1 MKERYIKK
9 LLFGLLL
16 LTGLTAWA
24 DGVTHL
30 AFLETFDSTNGT
42 GGTNGTFSGNVG
54 QSKIQFDRDG
64 WTSTECGGADQCIKF
79 GTSDTDGVC
88 TTPQIILLGK
98 EGCISFDAAGWESG
112 QRKLEITANE
122 GVTFQDNTTFEL
134 GASSWQRTISIHFTL
149 ESATY
154 LQLTFK
160 GRLGFLDNIR
170 VEEDVTAINAPTLP
184 DEYLFWPKTTETA
197 TTNITLIPSDS
208 TTVYYTTDGTEP
220 SETNGNIATLTTN
233 FLITG
238 TTTVKARAYYQGIAS
253 DLVSKTYT
261 EGETVN
267 SITAFKAK
275 DEGDEVRL
283 FIPYDRQ
290 ARVLH
295 GQDGKAYL
303 YDNTGPLCLDFG
315 TTATFNPMPKD
326 NQHVAGWIIGKKQ
339 TADGLLKL
347 VATSNT
353 NTNHLALADRVSE
366 PNIAPTE
373 IEQYTEIS
381 NLIGGWVKGS
391 NIQCMETYIIDDTN
405 AYDRA
410 LVDVSGIVTASNTI
424 TPMRI
429 MDNRPLTFVIDED
442 MEFWSPAADLKH
454 VSVRL
459 KRTLKANQWNT
470 FCIPMYLPCPEG
482 LELRRFSDVN
492 GNVMHFDN
500 CYDIEAG
507 MPYLAKPIEDIVDP
521 VLDDVTL
528 CSQSAR
534 NVGENGFEFK
544 ATYSRM
550 ELETDKT
557 ELFLTNSGKLA
568 YPSSDATATI
578 KGLRAYFKVPAGA
591 DARLSIDG
599 EITNM
604 EHGTWSMEHSNS
616 AVYDLQGRKLSTVL
630 ATPHSQRENSQL
642 SPGIYI
648 SNHKKVV
655 IK

>member
-1 MKERYIKK
+1 MKRKHIKM
-9 LLFGLLL
+9 LLFCSLLL
-16 LTGLTAWA
+16 IVQAAWA
-24 DGVTHL
+24 DGVKHL
-30 AFLETFDSTNGT
+30 AFLETFDATEGT
-42 GGTNGTFSGNVG
+42 GGHDGAADGNVG
-54 QSKIQFDRDG
+54 QSKIVFDRDG
-64 WTSTECGGADQCIKF
+64 WSSTKCGGANQCVKF
-79 GTSDTDGVC
+79 GTSNEDGVL
-88 TTPQIILLGK
+88 TTPPIILLGK
-98 EGCISFDAAGWESG
+98 TGVIFFDAVGWNSG
-112 QRKLEITANE
+112 DRELRVTANE
-122 GVTFQDNTTFEL
+122 GVTLSGETYIQQLPDKCMWHHRYYV
-134 GASSWQRTISIHFTL
+134 SFTL
-149 ESATY
+149 ETADY
-154 LQLTFK
+154 LQITFT
-160 GRLGFLDNIR
+160 GRRGFIDEIE
-170 VEEDVTAINAPTLP
+170 VTEDVTAINAPTLP

-233 FLITG
+233 FMITG

-275 DEGDEVRL
+275 NEGDEVRL
-283 FIPYDRQ
+283 FIPYDSQ

-373 IEQYTEIS
+373 IDPHSGIS

-391 NIQCMETYIIDDTN
+391 NIRCIENYIIDDTN

-442 MEFWSPAADLKH
+442 MEFFSPAEDLRH
-454 VSVRL
+454 VTVRL

-470 FCIPMYLPCPEG
+470 FCIPMDLPCLEG
-482 LELRRFSDVN
+482 LELRKFSEVN
-492 GNVMHFDN
+492 GNVMHFEN
-500 CYDIEAG
+500 RYDIEAG
-507 MPYLAKPIEDIVDP
+507 MPYLAKPIEDFVDP

-528 CSQSAR
+528 SSQSAR
-534 NVGENGFEFK
+534 NVGENDFEFK
-544 ATYSRM
+544 ATYSPM

-557 ELFLTNSGKLA
+557 ELFLTSSGKLA
-568 YPSSDATATI
+568 YPSSEAAATI

-591 DARLSIDG
+591 DARLNIDG
-599 EITNM
+599 IDTSLELVNDVQC
-604 EHGTWSMEHSNS
+604 SLFN
-616 AVYDLQGRKLSTVL
+616 VQYYDLQGRKVSNP
-630 ATPHSQRENSQL
+630 AK
-642 SPGIYI
+642 GIYI

>member
-1 MKERYIKK
+1 MKRKHIKM
-9 LLFGLLL
+9 LLFCSLLL
-16 LTGLTAWA
+16 IVQAAWA
-24 DGVTHL
+24 DGVQHL
-30 AFLETFDSTNGT
+30 AFLETFDATEGT
-42 GGTNGTFSGNVG
+42 GGHDGAADGNVG
-54 QSKIQFDRDG
+54 QSKIVFDRDG
-64 WTSTECGGADQCIKF
+64 WTTTKCGGAKNCVKF
-79 GTSDTDGVC
+79 GTSNEDGVL
-88 TTPQIILLGK
+88 TTPPIILLGK
-98 EGCISFDAAGWESG
+98 TGVIFFDAVGWNSG
-112 QRKLEITANE
+112 DRELRVTANE
-122 GVTFQDNTTFEL
+122 GVTLSGETYIQQLPDKCMWHHRYYV
-134 GASSWQRTISIHFTL
+134 SFTL
-149 ESATY
+149 ETADY
-154 LQLTFK
+154 LQITFT
-160 GRLGFLDNIR
+160 GRRGFIDEIE
-170 VEEDVTAINAPTLP
+170 VTEDVTAINAPTLP

-233 FLITG
+233 FMITG

-283 FIPYDRQ
+283 FIPYDSQ

-373 IEQYTEIS
+373 IEPYAGIS

-391 NIQCMETYIIDDTN
+391 NIRCIEDYIIDDTN

-442 MEFWSPAADLKH
+442 MEFFSPAEDLRH
-454 VSVRL
+454 VTVRL

-470 FCIPMYLPCPEG
+470 FCIPMDLPCLEG
-482 LELRRFSDVN
+482 LELRKFSEVN
-492 GNVMHFDN
+492 GNVMHFEN
-500 CYDIEAG
+500 RYDIEAG
-507 MPYLAKPIEDIVDP
+507 MPYLAKPSEDIVDP

-528 CSQSAR
+528 SSQSAR
-534 NVGENGFEFK
+534 NVGDNDFEFK
-544 ATYSRM
+544 ATYSPM
-550 ELETDKT
+550 DLETDKT
-557 ELFLTNSGKLA
+557 ELFLTSSGKLA
-568 YPSSDATATI
+568 YPSSESTATI

-591 DARLSIDG
+591 DARLNIDG
-599 EITNM
+599 IDTSLELVNDVQCSSFNIQY
-604 EHGTWSMEHSNS
+604 
-616 AVYDLQGRKLSTVL
+616 YDLQGRKVSNP
-630 ATPHSQRENSQL
+630 AK
-642 SPGIYI
+642 GIYI

>member
-1 MKERYIKK
+1 M
-9 LLFGLLL
+9 LLFCSLLL
-16 LTGLTAWA
+16 IVQAAWA
-24 DGVTHL
+24 DGVKHL
-30 AFLETFDSTNGT
+30 AFLETFDATSGT
-42 GGTNGTFSGNVG
+42 GGNDNQFSGNIAS
-54 QSKIQFDRDG
+54 SKIQCDQEG
-64 WTSTECGGADQCIKF
+64 WSSTKCGGANQCLKF
-79 GTSDTDGVC
+79 GTGSEDGIC

-98 EGCISFDAAGWESG
+98 QGVLYFDAAGWASD
-112 QRKLEITANE
+112 QKTLEITANE
-122 GVTFQDNTTFEL
+122 GVTLSGETTFVL
-134 GASSWQRTISIHFTL
+134 DAGSWNTNYCIHFTL

-160 GRLGFLDNIR
+160 GRRGFLDNIR

-233 FLITG
+233 FMITG

-283 FIPYDRQ
+283 FIPYDSQ

-373 IEQYTEIS
+373 IEPYAGIS

-391 NIQCMETYIIDDTN
+391 NIRCIEDYIIDDTN

-442 MEFWSPAADLKH
+442 MEFFSPAEDLRH
-454 VSVRL
+454 VTVRL

-470 FCIPMYLPCPEG
+470 FCIPMDLPCLEG
-482 LELRRFSDVN
+482 LELRKFSDVN
-492 GNVMHFDN
+492 GNVMHFEN
-500 CYDIEAG
+500 RYDIEAG
-507 MPYLAKPIEDIVDP
+507 MPYLAKPSEDIVDP

-528 CSQSAR
+528 SSQSAR
-534 NVGENGFEFK
+534 NVGDNDFEFK
-544 ATYSRM
+544 ATYSPM
-550 ELETDKT
+550 DLETDKT
-557 ELFLTNSGKLA
+557 ELFLTSSGKLA
-568 YPSSDATATI
+568 YPSSESTATI

-591 DARLSIDG
+591 DARLNIDG
-599 EITNM
+599 IDTSLELVNDVQCSSFNIQY
-604 EHGTWSMEHSNS
+604 
-616 AVYDLQGRKLSTVL
+616 YDLQGRKVSNP
-630 ATPHSQRENSQL
+630 AK
-642 SPGIYI
+642 GIYI

>member
-1 MKERYIKK
+1 M
-9 LLFGLLL
+9 LLFCSLLL
-16 LTGLTAWA
+16 IVQAAWA
-24 DGVTHL
+24 DGAKHL
-30 AFLETFDSTNGT
+30 AFLETFDATSGT
-42 GGTNGTFSGNVG
+42 GGNDNQFSGNIAS
-54 QSKIQFDRDG
+54 SKIQCDQEG
-64 WTSTECGGADQCIKF
+64 WSSTKCGGANQCLKF
-79 GTSDTDGVC
+79 GTGSEDGIC

-98 EGCISFDAAGWESG
+98 QGVLYFDAAGWESG
-112 QRKLEITANE
+112 QKTLEITANE
-122 GVTFQDNTTFEL
+122 GVTFQESTTFDL
-134 GASSWQRTISIHFTL
+134 TAAKWQRSIAIHFTL

-154 LQLTFK
+154 LQLTFT
-160 GRLGFLDNIR
+160 GRRGFLDNIR

-233 FLITG
+233 FMITG

-275 DEGDEVRL
+275 NEGDEVRL
-283 FIPYDRQ
+283 FIPYDSQ

-373 IEQYTEIS
+373 IEPYTGIS

-391 NIQCMETYIIDDTN
+391 NIRCIENYIIDDTN

-442 MEFWSPAADLKH
+442 MEFWSPDADLKH

-470 FCIPMYLPCPEG
+470 FCIPMELPCLEG
-482 LELRRFSDVN
+482 LELRRFRDVN

-500 CYDIEAG
+500 CYYIEAG
-507 MPYLAKPIEDIVDP
+507 MPYLAKPIEDFVDP

-534 NVGENGFEFK
+534 NVGENDFEFK
-544 ATYSRM
+544 ATYSPM
-550 ELETDKT
+550 DLETDKT
-557 ELFLTNSGKLA
+557 ELFLTSSGKLA
-568 YPSSDATATI
+568 YPSSEATATI

-591 DARLSIDG
+591 DARLNIDG
-599 EITNM
+599 IDTSLELVNDVQCSSFNIQY
-604 EHGTWSMEHSNS
+604 
-616 AVYDLQGRKLSTVL
+616 YDLQGRKVSNP
-630 ATPHSQRENSQL
+630 AK
-642 SPGIYI
+642 GIYI

>member
-1 MKERYIKK
+1 MKRKHIKM
-9 LLFGLLL
+9 LLFCSLLL
-16 LTGLTAWA
+16 IVQAAWA
-24 DGVTHL
+24 DGVKHL
-30 AFLETFDSTNGT
+30 AFLETFDATSGT
-42 GGTNGTFSGNVG
+42 GGNDNQFSGNIAS
-54 QSKIQFDRDG
+54 SKIQCDQEG
-64 WTSTECGGADQCIKF
+64 WSSTKCGGANQCLKF
-79 GTSDTDGVC
+79 GTGSEDGIC

-98 EGCISFDAAGWESG
+98 QGVLYFDAAGWASD
-112 QRKLEITANE
+112 QKTLEITANE
-122 GVTFQDNTTFEL
+122 GVTLSGETTFVL
-134 GASSWQRTISIHFTL
+134 DAGRWNTNYCIHFTL

-154 LQLTFK
+154 LQLTFT
-160 GRLGFLDNIR
+160 GRRGFLDNIR

-233 FLITG
+233 FMITG

-283 FIPYDRQ
+283 FIPYDSQ

-373 IEQYTEIS
+373 IDPHSGIS

-391 NIQCMETYIIDDTN
+391 NIRCIEDYIIDDTN

-442 MEFWSPAADLKH
+442 MEFFSPAEDLRH
-454 VSVRL
+454 VTVRL

-470 FCIPMYLPCPEG
+470 FCIPMDLPCLEG
-482 LELRRFSDVN
+482 LELRKFSDVN
-492 GNVMHFDN
+492 GNVMHFEN
-500 CYDIEAG
+500 RYDIEAG
-507 MPYLAKPIEDIVDP
+507 MPYLAKPIEDLVDP
-521 VLDDVTL
+521 VLNDVTL
-528 CSQSAR
+528 SSQSAR
-534 NVGENGFEFK
+534 NVGENDFEFK
-544 ATYSRM
+544 ATYSPM
-550 ELETDKT
+550 DLETDKT
-557 ELFLTNSGKLA
+557 ELFLTSSGKLA
-568 YPSSDATATI
+568 YPSSESKATI

-591 DARLSIDG
+591 DARLNIDG
-599 EITNM
+599 IDTSLELVNDVQCSSFNIQY
-604 EHGTWSMEHSNS
+604 
-616 AVYDLQGRKLSTVL
+616 YDLQGRKVSNP
-630 ATPHSQRENSQL
+630 AK
-642 SPGIYI
+642 GIYI

>member
-1 MKERYIKK
+1 MKRKHIKM
-9 LLFGLLL
+9 LLFCSLLL
-16 LTGLTAWA
+16 IVQAAWA
-24 DGVTHL
+24 DGVKHL
-30 AFLETFDSTNGT
+30 AFLETFDVTSGT
-42 GGTNGTFSGNVG
+42 GGNDNQFSGNIAS
-54 QSKIQFDRDG
+54 SKIQCDQEG
-64 WTSTECGGADQCIKF
+64 WSSTKCGGANQCLKF
-79 GTSDTDGVC
+79 GTGSEDGIC

-98 EGCISFDAAGWESG
+98 QGVLYFDAAGWASD
-112 QRKLEITANE
+112 QKTLEITANE
-122 GVTFQDNTTFEL
+122 GVTLSGETTFVL
-134 GASSWQRTISIHFTL
+134 DAGSWNTNYCIHFTL

-160 GRLGFLDNIR
+160 GRRGFLDNIR

-233 FLITG
+233 FMITG

-275 DEGDEVRL
+275 NEGDEVRL
-283 FIPYDRQ
+283 FIPYDSQ

-373 IEQYTEIS
+373 IEQYTDIS

-391 NIQCMETYIIDDTN
+391 NIRCMYTYIIDDTN
-405 AYDRA
+405 AYDYA

-442 MEFWSPAADLKH
+442 MEFCCPAADLKH

-470 FCIPMYLPCPEG
+470 FCIPMNLPCPEG
-482 LELRRFSDVN
+482 LELRKFNDVN

-507 MPYLAKPIEDIVDP
+507 MPYLAKPSEDIVDP

-528 CSQSAR
+528 SSLSAR
-534 NVGENGFEFK
+534 NVEENDFEFK
-544 ATYSRM
+544 ATYSPM
-550 ELETDKT
+550 DLETDKT
-557 ELFLTNSGKLA
+557 ELFLTSSGKLA

-591 DARLSIDG
+591 DARLNIDG
-599 EITNM
+599 IDTSLELVNDVQCLMFNIQY
-604 EHGTWSMEHSNS
+604 
-616 AVYDLQGRKLSTVL
+616 YDLQGRKVSNP
-630 ATPHSQRENSQL
+630 AK
-642 SPGIYI
+642 GIYI

>member
-1 MKERYIKK
+1 M
-9 LLFGLLL
+9 LLFCSLLL
-16 LTGLTAWA
+16 IVQAAWA
-24 DGVTHL
+24 DGVKHL
-30 AFLETFDSTNGT
+30 AFLETFDATSGT
-42 GGTNGTFSGNVG
+42 GGNDNQFSGNIAS
-54 QSKIQFDRDG
+54 SKIQCDQEG
-64 WTSTECGGADQCIKF
+64 WSSTKCGGANQCLKF
-79 GTSDTDGVC
+79 GTGSEDGVC

-98 EGCISFDAAGWESG
+98 QGVLYFDAAGWASG
-112 QRKLEITANE
+112 QKTLEITANE
-122 GVTFQDNTTFEL
+122 GVTFQESTTFDL
-134 GASSWQRTISIHFTL
+134 TAAKWQRSIAIHFTL

-154 LQLTFK
+154 LQLTFT
-160 GRLGFLDNIR
+160 GRRGFLDNIR

-184 DEYLFWPKTTETA
+184 DEYLFWPKTTEAA

-233 FLITG
+233 FMITG

-275 DEGDEVRL
+275 NEGDEVRL
-283 FIPYDRQ
+283 FIPYDSQ

-373 IEQYTEIS
+373 IEPYTGIS

-391 NIQCMETYIIDDTN
+391 SIRCIEDYIIDDTN

-442 MEFWSPAADLKH
+442 MEFFSPAEDLRH
-454 VSVRL
+454 VTVRL

-470 FCIPMYLPCPEG
+470 FCIPMDLPCLEG
-482 LELRRFSDVN
+482 LELRKFSNVN
-492 GNVMHFDN
+492 GNVMHFEN
-500 CYDIEAG
+500 RYDIEAG
-507 MPYLAKPIEDIVDP
+507 MPYLAKPIEDLVDP
-521 VLDDVTL
+521 VLNDVTL
-528 CSQSAR
+528 ASQSAR
-534 NVGENGFEFK
+534 NVGDNDFEFK
-544 ATYSRM
+544 ATYSPM
-550 ELETDKT
+550 DLETDKT
-557 ELFLTNSGKLA
+557 ELFLTSSGKLA
-568 YPSSDATATI
+568 YPSSEATATI

-591 DARLSIDG
+591 DARLNIDG
-599 EITNM
+599 IDTSLELVNDVQCSLFNIQY
-604 EHGTWSMEHSNS
+604 
-616 AVYDLQGRKLSTVL
+616 YDLQGRKVSNP
-630 ATPHSQRENSQL
+630 AK
-642 SPGIYI
+642 GIYI

>member
-1 MKERYIKK
+1 MKRKHIKM
-9 LLFGLLL
+9 LLFCSLLL
-16 LTGLTAWA
+16 IVQAAWA
-24 DGVTHL
+24 DGVKHL
-30 AFLETFDSTNGT
+30 AFLETFDATEGT
-42 GGTNGTFSGNVG
+42 GGHDGAADGNVG
-54 QSKIQFDRDG
+54 QSKIVFDRDG
-64 WTSTECGGADQCIKF
+64 WTTTKCGGAKNCVKF
-79 GTSDTDGVC
+79 GTSNEDGVL
-88 TTPQIILLGK
+88 TTPPIILLGK
-98 EGCISFDAAGWESG
+98 TGVIFFDAVGWNSG
-112 QRKLEITANE
+112 DRELRVTANE
-122 GVTFQDNTTFEL
+122 GVTLSGETYIQQLPDKCMWHHRYYV
-134 GASSWQRTISIHFTL
+134 SFTL
-149 ESATY
+149 ETADY
-154 LQLTFK
+154 LQITFT
-160 GRLGFLDNIR
+160 GRRGFIDEIE
-170 VEEDVTAINAPTLP
+170 VTEDVTAINAPTLT
-184 DEYLFWPKTTETA
+184 DEHLFWPKTTETA

-233 FLITG
+233 FMITG

-275 DEGDEVRL
+275 NEGDEVRL
-283 FIPYDRQ
+283 FIPYDSQ

-373 IEQYTEIS
+373 IEPYAGIS

-391 NIQCMETYIIDDTN
+391 NIRCIEDYIIDDTN

-442 MEFWSPAADLKH
+442 MEFFSPAEDLRH
-454 VSVRL
+454 VTVRL

-470 FCIPMYLPCPEG
+470 FCIPMDLPCLEG
-482 LELRRFSDVN
+482 LELRKFSDVN
-492 GNVMHFDN
+492 GNVMHFEN
-500 CYDIEAG
+500 RYDIEAG
-507 MPYLAKPIEDIVDP
+507 MPYLAKPIEDFVDP

-528 CSQSAR
+528 SSQSAR
-534 NVGENGFEFK
+534 NVGDNDFEFK
-544 ATYSRM
+544 ATYSPM

-557 ELFLTNSGKLA
+557 ELFLTSSGKLA
-568 YPSSDATATI
+568 YPSSESKANI

-591 DARLSIDG
+591 DARLNIDG
-599 EITNM
+599 IDTSLELVNDVQCSSFNIQY
-604 EHGTWSMEHSNS
+604 
-616 AVYDLQGRKLSTVL
+616 YDLQGRKVSNP
-630 ATPHSQRENSQL
+630 AK
-642 SPGIYI
+642 GIYI

>member
-1 MKERYIKK
+1 M
-9 LLFGLLL
+9 
-16 LTGLTAWA
+16 
-24 DGVTHL
+24 
-30 AFLETFDSTNGT
+30 
-42 GGTNGTFSGNVG
+42 
-54 QSKIQFDRDG
+54 
-64 WTSTECGGADQCIKF
+64 
-79 GTSDTDGVC
+79 
-88 TTPQIILLGK
+88 
-98 EGCISFDAAGWESG
+98 
-112 QRKLEITANE
+112 EITANE
-122 GVTFQDNTTFEL
+122 GVTFQESTTFDL
-134 GASSWQRTISIHFTL
+134 TAAKWQRSIAIHFTL

-154 LQLTFK
+154 LQLTFT
-160 GRLGFLDNIR
+160 GRRGFLDNIR

-233 FLITG
+233 FMITG

-275 DEGDEVRL
+275 NEGNEVRL
-283 FIPYDRQ
+283 FIPYDSQ

-373 IEQYTEIS
+373 IDPHSGIS

-391 NIQCMETYIIDDTN
+391 NIRCIENYIIDDTN

-442 MEFWSPAADLKH
+442 MEFNSPAADLRH
-454 VSVRL
+454 VTVRL

-470 FCIPMYLPCPEG
+470 FCIPMELPFLEG
-482 LELRRFSDVN
+482 LELRRFRDVN

-500 CYDIEAG
+500 CYYIEAG
-507 MPYLAKPIEDIVDP
+507 MPYLAKPIEDLVDP

-528 CSQSAR
+528 SSQSAR
-534 NVGENGFEFK
+534 NVEDNDFEFK
-544 ATYSRM
+544 ATYSPM
-550 ELETDKT
+550 DLETDKT
-557 ELFLTNSGKLA
+557 ELFLTSSGKLA
-568 YPSSDATATI
+568 YPSSEAAATI

-591 DARLSIDG
+591 DARLNIDG
-599 EITNM
+599 IDTSLELVNDVQCSSFNIQY
-604 EHGTWSMEHSNS
+604 
-616 AVYDLQGRKLSTVL
+616 YDLQGRKVSNP
-630 ATPHSQRENSQL
+630 AK
-642 SPGIYI
+642 GIYI

>member
-1 MKERYIKK
+1 M
-9 LLFGLLL
+9 LLFCSLLL
-16 LTGLTAWA
+16 IVQAAWA
-24 DGVTHL
+24 DGVKHL
-30 AFLETFDSTNGT
+30 AFLETFDATEGT
-42 GGTNGTFSGNVG
+42 GGHDGAADGNVG
-54 QSKIQFDRDG
+54 QSKIVFDRDG
-64 WTSTECGGADQCIKF
+64 WTTTKCGGAKNCVKF
-79 GTSDTDGVC
+79 GTSNEDGVL
-88 TTPQIILLGK
+88 TTPPIILLGK
-98 EGCISFDAAGWESG
+98 TGVIFFDAVGWNSG
-112 QRKLEITANE
+112 DRELRVTANE
-122 GVTFQDNTTFEL
+122 GVTLSGETYIQQLPDKCMWHHRYYV
-134 GASSWQRTISIHFTL
+134 SFTL
-149 ESATY
+149 ETADY
-154 LQLTFK
+154 LQITFT
-160 GRLGFLDNIR
+160 GRRGFIDEIE
-170 VEEDVTAINAPTLP
+170 VTEDVTAINAPTLT
-184 DEYLFWPKTTETA
+184 DEHLFWANTTEAA

-233 FLITG
+233 FMITG

-275 DEGDEVRL
+275 NEGDEVRL
-283 FIPYDRQ
+283 FIPYDSQ

-366 PNIAPTE
+366 PNIAPTK
-373 IEQYTEIS
+373 IEPYMDIS

-391 NIQCMETYIIDDTN
+391 SIRCMDPYIIDDTN

-442 MEFWSPAADLKH
+442 MEFWRPDADLKH

-470 FCIPMYLPCPEG
+470 FCIPMDLPCLEG
-482 LELRRFSDVN
+482 LELRKFSEVN
-492 GNVMHFDN
+492 GNVMHFEN
-500 CYDIEAG
+500 RYDIEAG
-507 MPYLAKPIEDIVDP
+507 MPYLAKPIEDFVDP

-534 NVGENGFEFK
+534 NVGENDFEFK
-544 ATYSRM
+544 ATYSPM
-550 ELETDKT
+550 DLETDKT
-557 ELFLTNSGKLA
+557 ELFLTSSGKLA
-568 YPSSDATATI
+568 YPSSESTATI

-591 DARLSIDG
+591 DACLNTDGIDTSL
-599 EITNM
+599 ELVNDVQCSSFNIQY
-604 EHGTWSMEHSNS
+604 
-616 AVYDLQGRKLSTVL
+616 YDLQGRKVSNP
-630 ATPHSQRENSQL
+630 AK
-642 SPGIYI
+642 GIYI

>member
-1 MKERYIKK
+1 MKRKHIKM
-9 LLFGLLL
+9 LLFCSLLL
-16 LTGLTAWA
+16 IVQAAWA
-24 DGVTHL
+24 DGVKHL
-30 AFLETFDSTNGT
+30 AFLETFDATSGT
-42 GGTNGTFSGNVG
+42 GGNDNQFSGNIAS
-54 QSKIQFDRDG
+54 SKIQCDQEG
-64 WTSTECGGADQCIKF
+64 WSSTKCGGANQCLKF
-79 GTSDTDGVC
+79 GTGSEDGIC

-98 EGCISFDAAGWESG
+98 QGVLYFDAAGWESG
-112 QRKLEITANE
+112 QKTLEITANE
-122 GVTFQDNTTFEL
+122 GVTLSGETTFVL
-134 GASSWQRTISIHFTL
+134 DAGSWNTNYCIHFTL

-154 LQLTFK
+154 LQLTFT
-160 GRLGFLDNIR
+160 GRRGFLDNIR

-184 DEYLFWPKTTETA
+184 DEYLFWPKTTEAA

-233 FLITG
+233 FMITG

-275 DEGDEVRL
+275 NEGDEVRL
-283 FIPYDRQ
+283 FIPYDSQ

-373 IEQYTEIS
+373 IDPHSGIS

-391 NIQCMETYIIDDTN
+391 NIRCIEDYIIDDTY

-442 MEFWSPAADLKH
+442 MEFFSPAEDLRH
-454 VSVRL
+454 VTVRL

-470 FCIPMYLPCPEG
+470 FCIPMDLPCLEG
-482 LELRRFSDVN
+482 LELRKFSDVN
-492 GNVMHFDN
+492 GNVMHFEN
-500 CYDIEAG
+500 RYDIEAG
-507 MPYLAKPIEDIVDP
+507 MPYLAKPYEDLVDP

-528 CSQSAR
+528 SSQSAR
-534 NVGENGFEFK
+534 NVGENDFEFK
-544 ATYSRM
+544 ATYSPM
-550 ELETDKT
+550 DLETDKT
-557 ELFLTNSGKLA
+557 ELFLTSSGKLA
-568 YPSSDATATI
+568 YPSSESTATI

-591 DARLSIDG
+591 DARLNIDG
-599 EITNM
+599 IDTSLELVNDVQCSSFNIQY
-604 EHGTWSMEHSNS
+604 
-616 AVYDLQGRKLSTVL
+616 YDLQGRKVSNP
-630 ATPHSQRENSQL
+630 AK
-642 SPGIYI
+642 GIYI

>member
-1 MKERYIKK
+1 M
-9 LLFGLLL
+9 LLFCSLLL
-16 LTGLTAWA
+16 IVQATWA
-24 DGVTHL
+24 DGVKHL
-30 AFLETFDSTNGT
+30 AFLETFDATEGT
-42 GGTNGTFSGNVG
+42 GGHDGAADGNVG
-54 QSKIQFDRDG
+54 QSKIVFDRDG
-64 WTSTECGGADQCIKF
+64 WTTTKCGGAKNCVKF
-79 GTSDTDGVC
+79 GTSNEDGVL
-88 TTPQIILLGK
+88 TTPPIILLGK
-98 EGCISFDAAGWESG
+98 TGVIFFDAVGWNSG
-112 QRKLEITANE
+112 DRELRVTANE
-122 GVTFQDNTTFEL
+122 GVTLSGETYIQQLPDKCMWHHRYYV
-134 GASSWQRTISIHFTL
+134 SFTL
-149 ESATY
+149 ETADY
-154 LQLTFK
+154 LQITFT
-160 GRLGFLDNIR
+160 GRRGFIDEIE
-170 VEEDVTAINAPTLP
+170 VTEDVTAINAPTLT
-184 DEYLFWPKTTETA
+184 DEHLFWANTTETA

-233 FLITG
+233 FMITG

-275 DEGDEVRL
+275 NEGDEVRL
-283 FIPYDRQ
+283 FIPYDSQ

-373 IEQYTEIS
+373 IEPYAGIS

-391 NIQCMETYIIDDTN
+391 NIRCIEDYIIDDTY

-429 MDNRPLTFVIDED
+429 MDNRPLTFVIDEG
-442 MEFWSPAADLKH
+442 MEFFSPAEDLRH
-454 VSVRL
+454 VTVRL

-470 FCIPMYLPCPEG
+470 FCIPMDLPCLEG
-482 LELRRFSDVN
+482 LELRKFSEVN
-492 GNVMHFDN
+492 GNVMHFEN
-500 CYDIEAG
+500 RYDIEAG
-507 MPYLAKPIEDIVDP
+507 MPYLAKPIEDFVDP

-528 CSQSAR
+528 SSQSAR
-534 NVGENGFEFK
+534 NVGDNDFEFK
-544 ATYSRM
+544 ATYSPM
-550 ELETDKT
+550 DLETDKT
-557 ELFLTNSGKLA
+557 ELFLTSSGKLA
-568 YPSSDATATI
+568 YPSSESKATI

-591 DARLSIDG
+591 DARLNIDG
-599 EITNM
+599 IDTSLELVNDVQC
-604 EHGTWSMEHSNS
+604 SQY
-616 AVYDLQGRKLSTVL
+616 YDLQGRKVSNP
-630 ATPHSQRENSQL
+630 AK
-642 SPGIYI
+642 GIYI

>member
-1 MKERYIKK
+1 MRKK
-9 LLFGLLL
+9 HIQMLLSLCLL
-16 LTGLTAWA
+16 LTAQVAWA
-24 DGVTHL
+24 DGVQHI
-30 AFLETFDSTNGT
+30 AFRETFNSTEGT
-42 GGTNGTFSGNVG
+42 GGHDGAADGNVG
-54 QSKIQFDRDG
+54 QSKIVFDRDG
-64 WTSTECGGADQCIKF
+64 WTTTKCGGANQCVKF
-79 GTSDTDGVC
+79 GTSNEDGVL
-88 TTPQIILLGK
+88 TTPPIILLGK
-98 EGCISFDAAGWESG
+98 TGVIFFDAVGWNSG
-112 QRKLEITANE
+112 DRELRVTANE
-122 GVTFQDNTTFEL
+122 GVTLSGETYIQQLPDKCMWHHRYYV
-134 GASSWQRTISIHFTL
+134 SFTL
-149 ESATY
+149 ETADY
-154 LQLTFK
+154 LQITFT
-160 GRLGFLDNIR
+160 GRRGFIDEIE
-170 VEEDVTAINAPTLP
+170 VTEDVTAINDPTLT
-184 DEYLFWPKTTETA
+184 DEHLFWANTTEEA

-233 FLITG
+233 FMITG

-275 DEGDEVRL
+275 NEGDEVRL
-283 FIPYDRQ
+283 FIPYDSQ

-373 IEQYTEIS
+373 IDPDSGIS

-391 NIQCMETYIIDDTN
+391 NIRCMENYIIDDTN

-429 MDNRPLTFVIDED
+429 MDNRPLTFVINED
-442 MEFWSPAADLKH
+442 MEFFSPAEDLRH
-454 VSVRL
+454 VTVRL

-470 FCIPMYLPCPEG
+470 FCIPMDLPGLEG
-482 LELRRFSDVN
+482 LELRKFSDVN

-500 CYDIEAG
+500 FYYIEAG
-507 MPYLAKPIEDIVDP
+507 MPYLAKPIEDLVDP

-528 CSQSAR
+528 SSQSAR
-534 NVGENGFEFK
+534 NVEENDFEFK
-544 ATYSRM
+544 ATYSPM

-557 ELFLTNSGKLA
+557 ELFLTSSGKLA
-568 YPSSDATATI
+568 YPSSESTATI

-591 DARLSIDG
+591 DARLNIDG
-599 EITNM
+599 IDTSLELVNDVQCSSFNIQY
-604 EHGTWSMEHSNS
+604 
-616 AVYDLQGRKLSTVL
+616 YDLQGRKVSNP
-630 ATPHSQRENSQL
+630 AK
-642 SPGIYI
+642 GIYI

>member
-1 MKERYIKK
+1 MKRKHIKM
-9 LLFGLLL
+9 LLFCSLLL
-16 LTGLTAWA
+16 IVQATWA
-24 DGVTHL
+24 DGVKHL
-30 AFLETFDSTNGT
+30 AFLETFDVTSGT
-42 GGTNGTFSGNVG
+42 GGNDNQFNDNIGS
-54 QSKIQFDRDG
+54 SKIQCDQEG
-64 WTSTECGGADQCIKF
+64 WSSTKCGGANQCLKF
-79 GTSDTDGVC
+79 GTGSEDGIC
-88 TTPQIILLGK
+88 TTPQIILFGK
-98 EGCISFDAAGWESG
+98 QGVLYFDAAGWASG
-112 QRKLEITANE
+112 QKTLEITANE
-122 GVTFQDNTTFEL
+122 GVTFQESTTFDL
-134 GASSWQRTISIHFTL
+134 TAAKWQRSIAIHFTL

-160 GRLGFLDNIR
+160 GRRGFLDNIR

-233 FLITG
+233 FMITG

-275 DEGDEVRL
+275 NEGDEVRL
-283 FIPYDRQ
+283 FIPYDSQ

-373 IEQYTEIS
+373 IEQYTDIS

-391 NIQCMETYIIDDTN
+391 NIRCIENYIIDDTN

-442 MEFWSPAADLKH
+442 MEFCSPAADLKH

-470 FCIPMYLPCPEG
+470 FCIPMCLPRLEG
-482 LELRRFSDVN
+482 LELRKFNDVN

-507 MPYLAKPIEDIVDP
+507 MPYLAKPSEDIVDP

-528 CSQSAR
+528 ASQSAR
-534 NVGENGFEFK
+534 NVGENDFEFK
-544 ATYSRM
+544 ATYSPM

-557 ELFLTNSGKLA
+557 ELFLTSSGKLA

-591 DARLSIDG
+591 DARLNIDG
-599 EITNM
+599 IDTSLELVNDVQC
-604 EHGTWSMEHSNS
+604 SMFNIQY
-616 AVYDLQGRKLSTVL
+616 YDLQGRKVSNP
-630 ATPHSQRENSQL
+630 AK
-642 SPGIYI
+642 GIYI